1 MLANSFMRTCPKC
14 HRTFS
19 DETAFCPR
27 DGEALASPTD
37 VTTAEPM
44 PGLARRYR
52 ITRPLGSGGMGTV
65 FLAEQVAVGNR
76 PVALKLLQRNL
87 LDDPEF
93 LTRFRVEASSTGRV
107 RHPNVV
113 TIYESGQ
120 QDDGTPY
127 IAMEYLEGETLR
139 QALQARGTLSPAEAA
154 EILQQAGRGLNAAH
168 RLGIIHRDLKPD
180 NIFLTRDD
188 EGKLLVKVL
197 DFGIAKLR
205 EVSAHTVTGAFLGTP
220 AYMSFEQ
227 AAGMRSEELD
237 ARSDVYSL
245 GIVAYEM
252 LTGRV
257 PFNSDTMLGFVR
269 KHLTEPPPRFETVD
283 PDLPALP
290 QLENVVIRALQ
301 KDRDQRYASVLEF
314 VREFGQA
321 AKPIA
326 AEASSGQAS
335 ATVTPLRA
343 SGGMSGSTADPALEV
358 SGSELA
364 VQTASSTPLPTRQS
378 TPALA
383 PETERPSAYATP
395 SRTHSSAFRAP
406 RGPSVNLEKY
416 DKLFNE
422 SEPRRRRYGVR
433 VVFLGVL
440 VLLGAALWGRRYAS
454 RRQPAPP
461 MPLPATAPPEAGPG
475 PQEPPPGPPPTGTQA
490 PSGVAS
496 REQWQKFAE
505 EQKEKGLQEAQR
517 VLGEVGG
524 LSSQGPKVIFK
535 PPEPKHWDRPLQP
548 GDKVDAEYIDGGLE
562 LEVSPLPP
570 VLITRAAKGSRV
582 KVQLDVE
589 SNGTIH
595 KGHRLDGDRDVAA
608 VLIQAAKQ
616 TWRFSPPVSNGVP
629 VRTNAAV
636 VVQF

>member
-1 MLANSFMRTCPKC
+1 MRTCPKC
-14 HRTFS
+14 HRTFPDDS
-19 DETAFCPR
+19 EFCPR
-27 DGEALASPTD
+27 DGATLASPTD

-52 ITRPLGSGGMGTV
+52 IIRPLGSGGMGTV

-93 LTRFRVEASSTGRV
+93 LKRFQVEASSTGRV

-120 QDDGTPY
+120 DEDGTPY

-139 QALQARGTLSPAEAA
+139 HALQTRGTLSSAEAA

-168 RLGIIHRDLKPD
+168 KLGIIHRDLKPD
-180 NIFLTRDD
+180 NIFLSRDD
-188 EGKLLVKVL
+188 EGKLLVKVV

-205 EVSAHTVTGAFLGTP
+205 EISTHTVTGAFLGTP

-227 AAGMRSEELD
+227 AAGMRSDGLD

-257 PFNSDTMLGFVR
+257 PFDSDTTLGFVR
-269 KHLTEPPPRFETVD
+269 KHLTELPPRFQTVN
-283 PDLPALP
+283 PDLSVVP
-290 QLENVVIRALQ
+290 QLESVVMKALE
-301 KDRDQRYASVLEF
+301 KDRDQRYGSVLDF
-314 VREFGQA
+314 VREFVPA
-321 AKPIA
+321 ANPCAVPASSGEATPPMPSTRALEGTAGVA
-326 AEASSGQAS
+326 AEADGPDAAVQIPPP
-335 ATVTPLRA
+335 TPLA
-343 SGGMSGSTADPALEV
+343 TL
-358 SGSELA
+358 
-364 VQTASSTPLPTRQS
+364 QS
-378 TPALA
+378 TPAPA
-383 PETERPSAYATP
+383 PVTEPSAHATP
-395 SRTHSSAFRAP
+395 PRAHSSRSRAP

-416 DKLFNE
+416 DKLFSE
-422 SEPRRRRYGVR
+422 SEPRARRFSVR
-433 VVFLGVL
+433 IVFLGVL
-440 VLLGAALWGRRYAS
+440 MVLVAAFWGLRYAS
-454 RRQPAPP
+454 RRQPALP
-461 MPLPATAPPEAGPG
+461 MPSSASAPPAAGPAR
-475 PQEPPPGPPPTGTQA
+475 QEPPQAPPPQAASQA
-490 PSGVAS
+490 PVPPGVAS
-496 REQWQKFAE
+496 PDQWRKFGE
-505 EQKEKGLQEAQR
+505 EQKEKGLQETQR
-517 VLGEVGG
+517 ILGEVGG
-524 LSSQGPKVIFK
+524 LSSQGPKVIFE
-535 PPEPKHWDRPLQP
+535 PPEAKHWDRPLLQP
-548 GDKVDAEYIDGGLE
+548 GDRVGVEYIDGGLQ
-562 LEVSPLPP
+562 LEASPLPP
-570 VLITRAAKGSRV
+570 SLIARAAKGSKV

-595 KGHRLDGDRDVAA
+595 KGHRLDGDRGVAG

-629 VRTNAAV
+629 VRTSAIV

>member
-1 MLANSFMRTCPKC
+1 MRCCPKC
-14 HRTFS
+14 DRTFP
-19 DETAFCPR
+19 DDVEFCSH
-27 DGEALASPTD
+27 DGAVLASPTD

-52 ITRPLGSGGMGTV
+52 ITRPLGAGGMGTV
-65 FLAEQVAVGNR
+65 FLAEQIAVGNR
-76 PVALKLLQRNL
+76 PVALKLLQRKL

-120 QDDGTPY
+120 QEDGTPY

-168 RLGIIHRDLKPD
+168 KLGIIHRDLKPD

-237 ARSDVYSL
+237 ARSDIYSL

-257 PFNSDTMLGFVR
+257 PFNSVTMLGFVR
-269 KHLTEPPPRFETVD
+269 KHLTELPPRFQTVN

-326 AEASSGQAS
+326 VATSFGRAS
-335 ATVTPLRA
+335 ATVAPPRA
-343 SGGMSGSTADPALEV
+343 SGGVSGSTADSALEA
-358 SGSELA
+358 SGSDLA
-364 VQTASSTPLPTRQS
+364 VQTPPPTPLPTKQP

-383 PETERPSAYATP
+383 PATERPSAHTTP

-422 SEPRRRRYGVR
+422 SEPRRRRYSVR

-440 VLLGAALWGRRYAS
+440 FLLGATVWGLRRAY
-454 RRQPAPP
+454 RRERAAIAPP
-461 MPLPATAPPEAGPG
+461 SQPIVSAPPAAGLA
-475 PQEPPPGPPPTGTQA
+475 TQA
-490 PSGVAS
+490 PPQVPSQALVPPGAAS
-496 REQWQKFAE
+496 ADQWRKFAE
-505 EQKEKGLQEAQR
+505 EQKQKGLQEAQQM
-517 VLGEVGG
+517 LAEAAGP
-524 LSSQGPKVIFK
+524 SSQGPKVVFE
-535 PPEPKHWDRPLQP
+535 PPEPRHWGRPLQA
-548 GDKVDAEYIDGGLE
+548 GDKVDAEYIDGGLQ
-562 LEVSPLPP
+562 LEASPLPP
-570 VLITRAAKGSRV
+570 GLIARAAKGSRI

-608 VLIQAAKQ
+608 ALIQAAKQ
-616 TWRFSPPVSNGVP
+616 TWRFSPPVTNSVP
-629 VRTNAAV
+629 VKTSATV